1 MSKQLLSGDLTK
13 DFEGSILL
21 AGDTSQ
27 NNSLSKYN
35 MTIKRADKPIIKYL
49 TDFLEYLE
57 IEKGLGNKTQETY
70 SRLLNKFFNWLK
82 ENNLQDLK
90 PHQLTD
96 GYIWKYRVFLSR
108 NINKNTG
115 EPLKRTTQNHYL
127 IVLRNLLNFFTDR
140 DIQSLPAEKIKL
152 AKQPEERS
160 IKFLNLDQVRKL
172 LSVPNTKTITGLRD
186 KAILESLF
194 STGMRVAELVNLNR
208 DQIKIKSNT
217 KDLEISIVGKGNRP
231 RTVYLSERAVNWL
244 RKYLERRE
252 GKERALFV
260 RYKGPKDSPLRLTS
274 RSIENIAKKYAIKA
288 GVPIF
293 TVPHTLRHSMATDLL
308 SQGVDLRTIQEF
320 LGHKSISS
328 TQIYTHVTSKKLRE
342 IHRKFHGGRRL

>member
-1 MSKQLLSGDLTK
+1 MAL
-13 DFEGSILL
+13 
-21 AGDTSQ
+21 
-27 NNSLSKYN
+27 
-35 MTIKRADKPIIKYL
+35 KRVNKPIAKYL

-90 PHQLTD
+90 PYQLTD
-96 GYIWKYRVFLSR
+96 EHIWKYRVFLSR
-108 NINKNTG
+108 NVNKNTG

-127 IVLRNLLNFFTDR
+127 IVLRNILNFFTDR

-160 IKFLNLDQVRKL
+160 VKFLNLDQVKKL

-194 STGMRVAELVNLNR
+194 STGMRVAELVSLNR

-244 RKYLERRE
+244 KRYLERRE
-252 GKERALFV
+252 DKEKALFV

-274 RSIENIAKKYAIKA
+274 RSIENIAKKYAVRA
-288 GVPIF
+288 GVPVF
-293 TVPHTLRHSMATDLL
+293 TVPHTLRHSFATDLL
-308 SQGVDLRTIQEF
+308 TKGVDLRTLQEF
-320 LGHKSISS
+320 LGHKSIAT
-328 TQIYTHVTSKKLRE
+328 TQIYTHVVSKRLRD
-342 IHRKFHGGRRL
+342 IHRKFHSGKDLED

>member
-1 MSKQLLSGDLTK
+1 M
-13 DFEGSILL
+13 L

-35 MTIKRADKPIIKYL
+35 MALKRVNKPIAKYL

-90 PHQLTD
+90 PYQLTD
-96 GYIWKYRVFLSR
+96 EHIWKYRVFLSR
-108 NINKNTG
+108 NVNKNTG

-127 IVLRNLLNFFTDR
+127 IVLRNILNFFTDR

-160 IKFLNLDQVRKL
+160 VKFLNLDQVKKL

-194 STGMRVAELVNLNR
+194 STGMRVAELVSLNR

-244 RKYLERRE
+244 KRYLERRE
-252 GKERALFV
+252 DKEKALFV

-274 RSIENIAKKYAIKA
+274 RSIENIAKKYAVRA
-288 GVPIF
+288 GVPVF
-293 TVPHTLRHSMATDLL
+293 TVPHTLRHSFATDLL
-308 SQGVDLRTIQEF
+308 TKGVDLRTLQEF
-320 LGHKSISS
+320 LGHKSIAT
-328 TQIYTHVTSKKLRE
+328 TQIYTHVVSKRLRD
-342 IHRKFHGGRRL
+342 IHRKFHSGKDLED